1 MHTVCERGTVCAW
14 ECVVHVCAHVHAY
27 VFVCVCVTV
36 CVCMCEGESVH
47 MHMYHSV
54 CVVAAKE
61 LLANIDYV

>member
-1 MHTVCERGTVCAW
+1 MREGQCVHGNVWCMYVHTCRHMCL
-14 ECVVHVCAHVHAY
+14 
-27 VFVCVCVTV
+27 CVCVTV